1 MDYSSCYFAY
11 SCRAFGNRFWNDKTG
26 GFHKDNAS
34 AKGADCRRNA
44 AISYLHAQRKAAAK
58 EDLQRRPH
66 HHTAGQALFLELG
79 LQLVKGLKQFIHRD
93 GLQDGNILA
102 AEKARKKNA
111 KKARQDAKDKANA
124 EETKAML
131 EGKTLV
137 LKAKTGEGDRLFGSV
152 TTKEVADILQ
162 KDFGVT
168 VDKKK
173 IEWKNPIK
181 ALGKYAVTIKLYPK
195 VQAQVTLSVEAE

>member
-1 MDYSSCYFAY
+1 MKVILLEDVKKL
-11 SCRAFGNRFWNDKTG
+11 GKLG
-26 GFHKDNAS
+26 EVKEV
-34 AKGADCRRNA
+34 ADGYARNFLIPNGLVMEA
-44 AISYLHAQRKAAAK
+44 TQTKMK
-58 EDLQRRPH
+58 ELS
-66 HHTAGQALFLELG
+66 E
-79 LQLVKGLKQFIHRD
+79 
-93 GLQDGNILA
+93 
-102 AEKARKKNA
+102 KNA

-162 KDFGVT
+162 KNFGVT